1 MDFRGQEVA
10 DFSVNDLNTEMT
22 ITYADGNVEK
32 LAKNTDTYAAMNK
45 DWLVSPED
53 GGSGNPPFISDIF
66 KVQMRDIT
74 LATINNDPKCISG
87 LDEFFTNANKAEVMR
102 FLTYMR
108 KRDLTE
114 AKSIWTVRQ

>member
-1 MDFRGQEVA
+1 MDFRGQEVT
-10 DFSVNDLNTEMT
+10 DFAVNDANTEMT
-22 ITYADGNVEK
+22 VTYADGNVEK
-32 LAKNTDTYAAMNK
+32 LVKGPDTYARMNK

-53 GGSGNPPFISDIF
+53 GGSGQPPFISDIF

-74 LATINNDPKCISG
+74 LATINNDPKCLSN
-87 LDEFFTNANKAEVMR
+87 LDDFFTNANKSEVMR

-114 AKSIWTVRQ
+114 EKSKWTVRS